1 MVQCKSSKFVVR
13 VMNHD
18 SYAQTHHTRTSNS
31 LSTSY
36 MRSPPHTYCPFHI
49 STTTQQ
55 LQAKDLER
63 FQREKRKVIKALKHV
78 KGDLA
83 SLEGTKYVT
92 RGFEGYQTIEFNRIV
107 RKQRRAVV
115 ESVMSVQ
122 RQRKETKQQQ
132 LRQQQKLHEENNGGG
147 KADHYYCVPHCV
159 MEQDD
164 LEDAVAHAA
173 RQESAWARELAH
185 QMGLKDEE
193 TVRLGWQEFFA
204 EVAVDGELSN
214 SDSETSLSSLSVQ
227 DCPTSNIFDHMHFE
241 HVTCVVENCTTFVA

>member
-1 MVQCKSSKFVVR
+1 MS
-13 VMNHD
+13 
-18 SYAQTHHTRTSNS
+18 TH
-31 LSTSY
+31 L
-36 MRSPPHTYCPFHI
+36 P
-49 STTTQQ
+49 QQ
-55 LQAKDLER
+55 QIQAKDLER
-63 FQREKRKVIKALKHV
+63 FQREKRKVIKALKLV
-78 KGDLA
+78 KGDFA

-122 RQRKETKQQQ
+122 REHKKKKQQ
-132 LRQQQKLHEENNGGG
+132 LQQVQEENGGG
-147 KADHYYCVPHCV
+147 QADHYYGV

-164 LEDAVAHAA
+164 LEEAVAHAA

-227 DCPTSNIFDHMHFE
+227 DCPTSSIFDHMHFE
-241 HVTCVVENCTTFVA
+241 HVTCVVENCTTYVA